1 MRSGETAALLLLAV
15 LLAHGVSGDEERVKI
30 LSFGGNGMIGSEV
43 LSRLLA
49 RGLYDVT
56 VVSRGNWPFDSGERI
71 RPHVNAVK
79 CDRAKDADC
88 AGMPDCDINT
98 LHYCADLMAV
108 INGTDRFDYVLD
120 FSGYEAKWVHD
131 AIHALKGKVGYYVY
145 VSTDSVYEV
154 CEERE
159 AERERSSE
167 SDAVRPKDPKKRDEL
182 RAADAYG
189 DAKLAAEEALSDQR
203 HDGGFPWVA
212 LRFSDVIGPRD
223 NTFRWILYHLW
234 IKFYHD
240 LEIPLHVPEGMQNVT
255 ASFTFV
261 EDAASAIILAMDKRD
276 EVWNSA
282 FNIAMEETFTLPGAL
297 ARMADTLKIPNTTTS
312 ADSVEGSFFIYPTV
326 FRGPVDVSKAKLL
339 LGFTPTDAETAFR
352 KTVEWYEEA
361 FSEREAEREEML
373 KRFKNW
379 VVPRSHHDRLLAAVG
394 RLLGD
399 KVTKKKYRSK
409 RKGELADIE
418 LGAAS
423 VTQREEL

>member
-1 MRSGETAALLLLAV
+1 MRRSRKSVVLLLLAA
-15 LLAHGVSGDEERVKI
+15 LASRISGEADRPKI

-49 RGLYDVT
+49 RGPHDIT
-56 VVSRGNWPFDSGERI
+56 VVSRGNWPFDSAERV
-71 RPHVNAVK
+71 RPHVRAVK
-79 CDRAKDADC
+79 CDRAKDAEC
-88 AGMPDCDINT
+88 AGLPDCDINT

-108 INGTDRFDYVLD
+108 VNATDRFDYVLD

-159 AERERSSE
+159 AERDRSSE
-167 SDAVRPKDPKKRDEL
+167 SDAVRPKDPKRRDEL

-223 NTFRWILYHLW
+223 NTFRWILYHMW

-255 ASFTFV
+255 ASFTYV
-261 EDAASAIILAMDKRD
+261 EDAASAIILAMDKGE

-282 FNIAMEETFTLPGAL
+282 FNIAMEETFTLPSTL
-297 ARMADTLKIPNTTTS
+297 AKMAETLKIANTTTS
-312 ADSVEGSFFIYPTV
+312 GDSLEGSFFIYPTV

-339 LGFTPTDAETAFR
+339 LGFTPTDADTVFR
-352 KTVEWYEEA
+352 KTVSWYEEA

-399 KVTKKKYRSK
+399 KATKKKYRSK

-418 LGAAS
+418 LETAAAHR
-423 VTQREEL
+423 QEL

>member
-1 MRSGETAALLLLAV
+1 
-15 LLAHGVSGDEERVKI
+15 
-30 LSFGGNGMIGSEV
+30 MIGSEV

-49 RGLYDVT
+49 REVDYDVT

-79 CDRAKDADC
+79 CDRAKDPEC
-88 AGMPDCDINT
+88 AGLPDCDINT
-98 LHYCADLMAV
+98 LHYCADFMSVVNA
-108 INGTDRFDYVLD
+108 TDRFDYVLD
-120 FSGYEAKWVHD
+120 FSGYESKWVHD
-131 AIHALKGKVGYYVY
+131 AIHALKGKVGYYVF

-159 AERERSSE
+159 TERERSSE
-167 SDAVRPKDPKKRDEL
+167 SDAVRPRDAKKRDEL
-182 RAADAYG
+182 RAADNYG
-189 DAKLAAEEALSDQR
+189 DAKLASEEALSDQR

-240 LEIPLHVPEGMQNVT
+240 LEIPLHVPDGMQNVT
-255 ASFTFV
+255 ASFTYV
-261 EDAASAIILAMDKRD
+261 EDAASAIILAMDKGE

-282 FNIAMEETFTLPGAL
+282 YNIAMEETFTLPGTL
-297 ARMADTLKIPNTTTS
+297 ARMAETLKVPNTTTS
-312 ADSVEGSFFIYPTV
+312 GDSVEGSFFIYPTV
-326 FRGPVDVSKAKLL
+326 FRGPVDVSKAKLV
-339 LGFTPTDAETAFR
+339 LGFAPTDAETAFR
-352 KTVEWYEEA
+352 KTVAWYEEA

-409 RKGELADIE
+409 RKGELADIDIAT
-418 LGAAS
+418 AA
-423 VTQREEL
+423 QREEL